1 MPPPGRSAL
10 APGNAEA
17 PGAARPSLHLVHR
30 VAQAGE
36 LLAQLAHRRDHPDH
50 RLAHALL
57 VALALEQLVQLAQGV
72 PRGRGHR
79 PGLGDLEREHGLA
92 ARLKGGRVAPV
103 ELRPVVEIELVSLVG
118 CVVHPCLRMLP
129 RARGWLPPARAPRLV
144 PTTARSAIAT
154 AG

>member
-57 VALALEQLVQLAQGV
+57 VALALEQLVQLAQGRSEEHTSELQSRENLV
-72 PRGRGHR
+72 CRLLLEKKNNRHPRY
-79 PGLGDLEREHGLA
+79 
-92 ARLKGGRVAPV
+92 KYKKK
-103 ELRPVVEIELVSLVG
+103 
-118 CVVHPCLRMLP
+118 
-129 RARGWLPPARAPRLV
+129 
-144 PTTARSAIAT
+144 
-154 AG
+154 